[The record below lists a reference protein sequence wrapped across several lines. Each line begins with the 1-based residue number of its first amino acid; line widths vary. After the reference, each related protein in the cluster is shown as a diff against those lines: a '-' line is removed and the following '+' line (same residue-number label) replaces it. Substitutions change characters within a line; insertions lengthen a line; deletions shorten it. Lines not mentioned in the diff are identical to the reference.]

1 MGEMF
6 FGVYHQCNVGG
17 LPVGPARGRGAV
29 VLTLAVAIVYA
40 HNLFFYSLLY
50 DVRFSEKFSPFS
62 ISLWKDVALTRAR
75 GGWPSYQLRG
85 VTDEPFR
92 LLPRLVCPQRLPPLS
107 PAAAATPLICG
118 GAEGGLTASQ
128 NPENTFLKG
137 ADAFLLAQILR
148 EWGR

>member
-29 VLTLAVAIVYA
+29 VLAIAIVYT

-62 ISLWKDVALTRAR
+62 ISLGKT
-75 GGWPSYQLRG
+75 LR
-85 VTDEPFR
+85 
-92 LLPRLVCPQRLPPLS
+92 
-107 PAAAATPLICG
+107 
-118 GAEGGLTASQ
+118 
-128 NPENTFLKG
+128 
-137 ADAFLLAQILR
+137 
-148 EWGR
+148 